1 MALKFLILNSSLK
14 ILLEKEKRFL
24 HIALDNWEDN
34 KTDDL
39 ISYQN
44 KQTVKVL
51 YAFAE
56 GFRMK

>member
-1 MALKFLILNSSLK
+1 MK